1 MKLLLRQVK
10 EHYMDVLKHFYKFD
24 EEVNYEE
31 YKDKP
36 ISAFYVDPDE
46 YSLYF
51 YPDLDDEEEYTKY
64 KNATF
69 IVGTTKENK

>member
-1 MKLLLRQVK
+1 MKLLLRQIK
-10 EHYMDVLKHFYKFD
+10 EHYMDVLKYFYRFD
-24 EEVNYEE
+24 EEVDYEE

-51 YPDLDDEEEYTKY
+51 YPDLEEEPRRKML
-64 KNATF
+64 
-69 IVGTTKENK
+69 VSVLV

>member
-1 MKLLLRQVK
+1 MKLLLRQIK
-10 EHYMDVLKHFYKFD
+10 EHYADPLHHFYLFEDKVD
-24 EEVNYEE
+24 YEE

-36 ISAFYVDPDE
+36 ISAFYIDTDE

-51 YPDLDDEEEYTKY
+51 YPDLDDEEEYTQY

-69 IVGTTKENK
+69 FVGITKE